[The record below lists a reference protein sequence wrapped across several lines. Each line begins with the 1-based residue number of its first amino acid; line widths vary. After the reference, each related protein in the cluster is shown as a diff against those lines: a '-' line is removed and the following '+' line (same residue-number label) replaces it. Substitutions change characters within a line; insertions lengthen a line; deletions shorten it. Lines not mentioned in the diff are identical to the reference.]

1 MAKKVKKAI
10 PWITIFGAIAVIGL
24 VAVLSLEV
32 PKVPEVK
39 ADVSTAS
46 TTVGNTAPEATSVS
60 LNTSGAITLAEGTT
74 TSVPLTGTVT
84 DDNSCKDLT
93 SVIYVMYYATGTAC
107 ATSTD
112 ADNNDCY
119 FYEDADPA
127 NDASCGSDSDTV
139 YDASHSFDVQYFA
152 NPATW
157 VGEVIPAD
165 EGSGTSD
172 TDAQTLNT
180 LTALAVS
187 ATIDYGSVNA
197 GATSSA
203 DSTATIDNTGN
214 ADIGAEVSSAA
225 AMTCTT
231 RGTIPVANQYY
242 ATTTDVAWGDGT
254 ELSDSGTDL
263 GITISKATSVT
274 GSSDNSYWRVKVDTG
289 TEGNCT
295 GTDTFTVI
303 SK

>member
-24 VAVLSLEV
+24 VAVLNLEV

-46 TTVGNTAPEATSVS
+46 TTVGNTAPVASAVS
-60 LNTSGAITLAEGTT
+60 LNSSGAITLAEGTT
-74 TSVPLTGTVT
+74 KSVPVTGTVT
-84 DDNSCKDLT
+84 DDNSCKDLI
-93 SVIYVMYYATGTAC
+93 SVIYVMYATGTVC
-107 ATSTD
+107 AASGNAD
-112 ADNNDCY
+112 DNNCY
-119 FYEDADPA
+119 FYEDTDPA
-127 NDASCGSDSDTV
+127 NNASCDDDSDTV
-139 YDASHSFDVQYFA
+139 YAASHSFEVQYFA

-172 TDAQTLNT
+172 TNAQTLNT
-180 LTALAVS
+180 LTALDVS
-187 ATIDYGSVNA
+187 ATIDYGSVNT

-203 DSTATIDNTGN
+203 DSTATISNTGN
-214 ADIGAEVSSAA
+214 DDIGAEVSSAA
-225 AMTCTT
+225 AMTCTI
-231 RGTIPVANQYY
+231 RGTIPVANQHY
-242 ATTTDVAWGDGT
+242 ATTTDVTWGDGT
-254 ELSDSGTDL
+254 PLSGAGTDL
-263 GITISKATSVT
+263 GITISKATSGA
-274 GSSDNSYWRVKVDTG
+274 GSSDDSYWRVKVDTG

-295 GTDTFTVI
+295 GTDTFTVV